1 MIPMLSKT
9 RFIAGCHCPLRLWY
23 LCYDRELAAEVSPAQ
38 QAVFDTGHEVG
49 RLATHLYPGGV
60 LIEED
65 HLQHEKA
72 VQTTLSVIEDKNV
85 PAIYEAAFVYD
96 DIRVRVDILDRCD
109 DGTWNLIEVKSSTS
123 VKETHLPDVAVQYY
137 VLKSSGLTPERCG
150 ILHLNNQYVYDGND
164 LKIESLFSFSELTK
178 QVSALEEKLPSMI
191 AELKQMLSGTVP
203 PDMLPSRMCN
213 NPYGCEFWAHCTREK
228 PEFWVMK
235 LFGITQKRIDE
246 LAELDIEDICDIP
259 GSFPLT
265 KVQERIRDC
274 VANNEDYIAPELVTE
289 LSDVEYPVHFLDFET
304 VGPAIPRYAD
314 TRTYQ
319 ALPFQWSD
327 HIVYHD
333 ETIEHREYLCLE
345 DKDPR
350 EEFSRTLLEALGNR
364 GTIFVYTNYEK
375 NVISELAEF
384 FPEYRDRLV
393 ATLKRFKDLHALVR
407 KHVYQPEFHGS
418 FSLKSILPALVPS
431 MRYEDLAIQDGRHA
445 SVEYLRMLDDSTPPE
460 EREKIR
466 QALLGYCGYDTLGMV
481 KIREELL
488 RRRA

>member
-1 MIPMLSKT
+1 MLSKT

-23 LCYDRELAAEVSPAQ
+23 RCYNPELSSKVSLAQ

-65 HLQHEKA
+65 HFQHEKA
-72 VQTTLSVIEDKNV
+72 VQTTVSVIEDKNV

-96 DIRVRVDILDRCD
+96 NVRIRADILERLHN
-109 DGTWNLIEVKSSTS
+109 GRWNLIEVKSSTS
-123 VKETHLPDVAVQYY
+123 VKEVHLWDVAIQCH
-137 VLKSSGLTPERCG
+137 VLKGSGLTIEQCG

-164 LKIESLFSFSELTK
+164 LKIEALFSFSELTK
-178 QVSALEEKLPSMI
+178 QVSALEDKIPSTI

-203 PDMLPSRMCN
+203 PDMLPSRLCK
-213 NPYGCEFWAHCTREK
+213 NPYDCEFWAHCTRDK

-246 LAELDIEDICDIP
+246 LAEVKIEDIRDIP

-274 VANNEDYIAPELVTE
+274 VVNNEDYTAPELATE

-304 VGPAIPRYAD
+304 VSPAIPRYAS
-314 TRTYQ
+314 TRPYQ

-327 HIVYHD
+327 HILYQDQTV
-333 ETIEHREYLCLE
+333 EHRQYLCLE

-350 EEFSRTLLEALGNR
+350 EEFSRTLLEALGNQ

-375 NVISELAEF
+375 KVISELAEF
-384 FPEYRDRLV
+384 FPEYRERLLS
-393 ATLKRFKDLHALVR
+393 TLKRFKDLHALVK
-407 KHVYQPEFHGS
+407 KHAYQPEFYGS

-445 SVEYLRMLDDSTPPE
+445 SVEYLRMLEPGTPLEKRE
-460 EREKIR
+460 EIR
-466 QALLGYCGYDTLGMV
+466 QALVSYCSYDTLGMV

>member
-9 RFIAGCHCPLRLWY
+9 RFIAGRHCPLRLWY
-23 LCYDRELAAEVSPAQ
+23 LCYDRELAAEVSRAQ

-72 VQTTLSVIEDKNV
+72 VQSTLSVIEDKNV

-96 DIRVRVDILDRCD
+96 GIRVRVDILDRCD

-123 VKETHLPDVAVQYY
+123 VKENYLPDVAVQRY
-137 VLKSSGLTPERCG
+137 VLKGSGLTIQRCG

-178 QVSALEEKLPSMI
+178 QVGALEEKLPSMI
-191 AELKQMLSGTVP
+191 AELEQMLSGKVP
-203 PDMLPSRMCN
+203 PDILPSRMCN

-235 LFGITQKRIDE
+235 LFGITQQKINE
-246 LAELDIEDICDIP
+246 LAELDIEDIRDIP

-274 VANNEDYIAPELVTE
+274 VVNNEGYTARELVTE
-289 LSDVEYPVHFLDFET
+289 LNGVEYPVHFLDFET
-304 VGPAIPRYAD
+304 VSPAIPRYAG

-333 ETIEHREYLCLE
+333 EQIEHREYLCLA

-350 EEFSRTLLEALGNR
+350 EEFSRTLLEALGNQ

-375 NVISELAEF
+375 RVISELAEF
-384 FPEYRDRLV
+384 LPEFRDPLV
-393 ATLKRFKDLHALVR
+393 ATLKRLKDLHALVK
-407 KHVYQPEFHGS
+407 KHAYHPEFHGS

-431 MRYEDLAIQDGRHA
+431 MRYEDLPIQDGRHA
-445 SVEYLRMLDDSTPPE
+445 SVEYLRMLDDSTSPE

-481 KIREELL
+481 NIREELL
-488 RRRA
+488 RRIA